1 MDNGLYGKSAQCGES
16 KQLAQSKKSGL
27 SKKSGRD
34 VVTDGGGRSGF
45 PGVAVSLLKGG
56 VGKSVTS
63 LNVAHRLASRG
74 NDVVLVD
81 LDQDGHMTSQLG
93 YADEFDR
100 ELDLG
105 HALIDGNDPTDLLLD
120 TAFGVEL
127 LPSNDN
133 LENVQTQLKD
143 ERFADVKFRQEVAK
157 PLVEDHGYDYIIV
170 DVAGGRGKL
179 SDNALIAMQKLI
191 VPLAPEAG
199 NINGLKKM
207 MKRQIIPIR
216 EQIGLDIVAI
226 TPNKIRSSML
236 QHNAHRELVES
247 LNRSDQF
254 NDHLP
259 EYAKVEEMTWDA
271 LDDGSHSTDI
281 PKPGIRKR
289 AAINKAFRKGLPVA
303 EFDEDCDQI
312 AAFDEL
318 ADRVEEASNA

>member
-1 MDNGLYGKSAQCGES
+1 M
-16 KQLAQSKKSGL
+16 
-27 SKKSGRD
+27 
-34 VVTDGGGRSGF
+34 TDGGRSGY
-45 PGVAVSLLKGG
+45 PGTAVSLLKGG

-63 LNVAHRLASRG
+63 LNVAHRLACRG

-93 YADEFDR
+93 YGDEFDR
-100 ELDLG
+100 EPDLG
-105 HALIDGNDPTDLLLD
+105 HALIDDNDPIDLLVE
-120 TAFGVEL
+120 TEFGVDL

-143 ERFADVKFRQEVAK
+143 ERFADVKFRQKVAK
-157 PLVEDHGYDYIIV
+157 PLVEEHGYDYIIV

-179 SDNALIAMQKLI
+179 SDNALIGMQKLI

-207 MKRQIIPIR
+207 MKRQIVPIR

-247 LNRSDQF
+247 LNRSDEF
-254 NDHLP
+254 SNHLP
-259 EYAKVEEMTWDA
+259 DYAKVDEEMWEA
-271 LDDGSHSTDI
+271 LDDGSYSGDI

-289 AAINKAFRKGLPVA
+289 ASINQAFRKGLPVA
-303 EFDEDCDQI
+303 EFDETCDQI

-318 ADRVEEASNA
+318 ADLVEEASDG